1 MKTILA
7 EPGPHVGRIF
17 KVQFSDLLVHIYGS
31 GGDHFWGGGGGEG
44 GGRGRWGRRGDHRMQ
59 DSSLFS

>member
-7 EPGPHVGRIF
+7 EPDPHVGRIF

-31 GGDHFWGGGGGEG
+31 GGDHFLGGGGGGGGGGEG
-44 GGRGRWGRRGDHRMQ
+44 GGGGGGGTIECRTV
-59 DSSLFS
+59 LN